1 MAEGLKN
8 VSKGRRDAPSIRDPA
23 LAEKVV
29 LSRVAVPGMVA
40 ELCDFPAVRGED
52 VTVSERET
60 VLALVL
66 SPLLGHSQGRYRPG
80 PHSAFATFGP
90 IHLRPANIP
99 LQYRNDGGPFRSIRC
114 RFEPVH
120 FQEITSLTRDWSPEQ
135 LALCLDIRHS
145 AIEDALLRIA
155 DECERP
161 TDSSPA
167 LVAALHHVLLIDL
180 GRYLHHAQDR
190 AEATHGGLSPRHLRL
205 IREYVE
211 NATARV
217 GVGELAT
224 LCGLSR
230 HHFMRAFRQST
241 GETVAKYV
249 EAARIRR
256 AKKMLTEGA
265 LNVNEIGK
273 LLCFSSPAAFWRTF
287 KRATG
292 RTPGSYR
299 GQMR

>member
-1 MAEGLKN
+1 MAERTKT
-8 VSKGRRDAPSIRDPA
+8 KRDAPSIRDPA
-23 LAEKVV
+23 LAAKVV
-29 LSRVAVPGMVA
+29 RNRLAVSGMTA

-52 VTVSERET
+52 MTVAERET

-90 IHLRPANIP
+90 IHLRPAGVP

-114 RFEPVH
+114 RFDPAH
-120 FQEITSLTRDWSPEQ
+120 FRRATGLTRDWTPEQ
-135 LALCLDIRHS
+135 LALCIDIRHA
-145 AIEDALLRIA
+145 AIEDGLLRIA
-155 DECERP
+155 DECEKP
-161 TDSSPA
+161 SDDSPA
-167 LVAALHHVLLIDL
+167 LVAALSTTLLIDL
-180 GRYLHHAQDR
+180 GRYFQHAQDR
-190 AEATHGGLSPRHLRL
+190 AQPTHGGLSPRHLRQV
-205 IREYVE
+205 RDHVE
-211 NATARV
+211 SAARRPSIDA
-217 GVGELAT
+217 LAA

-265 LNVNEIGK
+265 RSVTEIGIA
-273 LLCFSSPAAFWRTF
+273 LGFPSPASFSMVF

-299 GQMR
+299 GRMR